1 MRIILLGGGHA
12 HIGVLRLWAE
22 RPSRRPKGP
31 ILLADPGPGAWYSG
45 MLPGHV
51 AGHYPARALTIDLPR
66 LCDRAAVTRIEAAAD
81 AVDPVRRR
89 VRIGG
94 EWQDFSLLS
103 LDIGVHARMEA
114 LPGFADHA
122 LAVKPLGAF
131 AASWARW
138 LADAPPAPRVAVIGA
153 GRGGAE
159 IALAIAHRL
168 GPAARVTVIEAGA
181 RPLPGLAARAR
192 AMVLAALDRR
202 GIAVLT
208 GTPVARIEAGA
219 LHLSDG
225 RVHGADLIVGAAG
238 ARPHGWLA
246 GSGLTDA
253 RGFVPV
259 GPTLQHP
266 EYPHVLAVGDCA
278 EMLASPRPKAGVHAV
293 RQGPVLGHNL
303 AALAAGRDLRAH
315 HPQRDFLKL
324 VSLGERRAIALWGGL
339 ALGGASGSALLWR
352 LKDRIDRGFMA
363 RGRC

>member
-12 HIGVLRLWAE
+12 HIGVLRLWAA
-22 RPSRRPKGP
+22 RPSCRPRGP
-31 ILLADPGPGAWYSG
+31 ILLADPGSEVWYSG

-51 AGHYPARALTIDLPR
+51 AGHYPARALMIDLPR

-94 EWQDFSLLS
+94 AWHDFDLLS
-103 LDIGVHARMEA
+103 LDIGAHARLDA
-114 LPGFADHA
+114 LPGFSDHA
-122 LAVKPLGAF
+122 LAVKPLGTF
-131 AASWARW
+131 SEGWARW
-138 LADAPPAPRVAVIGA
+138 LAKALPAPRVAVIGA
-153 GRGGAE
+153 GLGGAE
-159 IALAIAHRL
+159 IALAMAHRL
-168 GPAARVTVIEAGA
+168 GPDARVTLIEGDAQ
-181 RPLPGLAARAR
+181 PLPGLGARAR
-192 AMVLAALDRR
+192 AMVVGALERR
-202 GIAVLT
+202 GIGILT
-208 GTPVARIEAGA
+208 GSAVARVEADA
-219 LHLSDG
+219 LHLADG
-225 RVHGADLIVGAAG
+225 RIEGADLIVGAAG

-246 GSGLTDA
+246 VSGLTDA

-266 EYPHVLAVGDCA
+266 EYPHILAVGDCA

-293 RQGPVLGHNL
+293 RQGPDLAHNL
-303 AALAAGRDLRAH
+303 AALVAGRPPRPH

-324 VSLGERRAIALWGGL
+324 VSLGERRAIALWRGL
-339 ALGGASGSALLWR
+339 ALGGAGGSALLWR